1 MNNQNLLKALCVCS
15 LVLGL
20 YAGFIERVLAEQL
33 RVSIPKMPVHAVS
46 EEKGVLVDFAKVLA
60 EKLGQTIDIQLVPFS
75 RSIYYVSTN
84 KVDFHLP
91 FIKPHSTLSITEIAE
106 NIGDQVIDNNEN
118 ANIFNIIYSDAT
130 IFHVNFVL
138 YSHKDMVVD
147 KNKLANY
154 QIETDSAHLP
164 FFRDLKMG
172 SDCIFCSL
180 KKVQYKMTDGYIFA
194 DSSTDPLLIK
204 NKKILPSIKRELY
217 QRFEVKVVF
226 PNTEKGQQLN
236 KRMST
241 IITQMRLS
249 GELKELLSSV
259 DFNYED
265 WQLTSL

>member
-1 MNNQNLLKALCVCS
+1 MMNQNLLKALYICS
-15 LVLGL
+15 LFIGL
-20 YAGFIERVLAEQL
+20 YTGFVDRVLAEQL

-46 EEKGVLVDFAKVLA
+46 EEKGVLVDFAKILA
-60 EKLGQTIDIQLVPFS
+60 EKLGKSVDIQLVPFS

-91 FIKPHSTLSITEIAE
+91 FIKPHSTLSTADALV
-106 NIGDQVIDNNEN
+106 NINNKAIDKNEDVN
-118 ANIFNIIYSDAT
+118 LHNIIYSDET

-154 QIETDSAHLP
+154 LIETDSAHLP
-164 FFRDLKMG
+164 FFSDLKMG

-180 KKVQYKMTDGYIFA
+180 KKVQHKMTDGYIFA

-204 NKKILPSIKRELY
+204 NKKLLPSIKRELY

-236 KRMST
+236 KKIST
-241 IITQMRLS
+241 VIAKMRLS
-249 GELKELLSSV
+249 GELEELLSSV
-259 DFNYED
+259 DFTYED